1 MPMTKFPSNSSPPD
15 DSGEESDLLARL
27 KQTVRKAMAIPT
39 ATEERINAL
48 EYDMRDAVRQLARNR
63 VGTALRQLRAAR
75 GLSYADVQAETG
87 LSQQLLWDVE
97 YGVRRLKLAE
107 LKQLA
112 ACYQLD
118 ADDILGI
125 DLE

>member
-1 MPMTKFPSNSSPPD
+1 MTNLPPTNPLPAD
-15 DSGEESDLLARL
+15 NDEEERDLLARL
-27 KQTVRKAMAIPT
+27 KQTVRKAMGIPV

-48 EYDMRDAVRQLARNR
+48 EYDMRDAVRQLARSR
-63 VGTALRQLRAAR
+63 VSTALRQLRAAR
-75 GLSYADVQAETG
+75 GLSYAEVQAATG

-97 YGVRRLKLAE
+97 YGVRRLTLAE

-112 ACYQLD
+112 ACYALEV
-118 ADDILGI
+118 DDILGI